1 MQIARV
7 LAGSAAAAVMVL
19 VPQAAFAADGATASP
34 AAAGGYGGDVR
45 WQLGRQRTAAQPTPQ
60 AALPSTGSSA
70 LDTAI
75 AGAGLLLLV
84 GGGAV
89 VVASRRKSS
98 RPPDARLSKTP
109 AGSPAGVLHVRIRV
123 LLPRRHQGATQQRW
137 LHPPSCSA
145 GTCL

>member
-19 VPQAAFAADGATASP
+19 VPQAAFAADGDYGTAAVAVAAWATE
-34 AAAGGYGGDVR
+34 AGSVGDGGGSVGAGS
-45 WQLGRQRTAAQPTPQ
+45 WLAAAQPTPR
-60 AALPSTGSSA
+60 ADCPPPARAP

-89 VVASRRKSS
+89 VVASRRKELET
-98 RPPDARLSKTP
+98 A
-109 AGSPAGVLHVRIRV
+109 
-123 LLPRRHQGATQQRW
+123 
-137 LHPPSCSA
+137 
-145 GTCL
+145 

>member
-19 VPQAAFAADGATASP
+19 VPQAAFAADGDYGTVGGGGGGVGAGGWLGRRSGSWRGSGSWAQGAADTAS
-34 AAAGGYGGDVR
+34 G
-45 WQLGRQRTAAQPTPQ
+45 
-60 AALPSTGSSA
+60 LPSTGSSA

-89 VVASRRKSS
+89 VVASRRKELET
-98 RPPDARLSKTP
+98 A
-109 AGSPAGVLHVRIRV
+109 
-123 LLPRRHQGATQQRW
+123 
-137 LHPPSCSA
+137 
-145 GTCL
+145 